1 MLDILASMGVV
12 FYPMN
17 FLILSIGTFFGLL
30 CGALPG
36 ISGTMAVVL
45 LIPLTYALKAD
56 MAFMLMVATYVSAV
70 FSGSISAILFRVPG
84 APEAV
89 ATTLDGYKMTEKGLA
104 AEALGWS
111 ISASAFG
118 GVVGTLVLIT
128 VSPQMARVALAFGS
142 PEYFALAIA
151 GISVIAVMNRGR
163 ELKGYIC
170 AGFGMFLA
178 SVGMDPMVG
187 SNRFTFGNMGLM
199 SGISLVAVVTGMF
212 AVAEILRKIQIEAA
226 LDEQDISAS
235 RRVKSKLPSWRD
247 WADKRL
253 LFLRSSILG
262 TFIGILPGVGAT
274 TAAVLAYSEGMRWSK
289 TPEKWGTGIPEGVVA
304 PESSNNAAAN
314 GALVPLLALGIPGSA
329 TTAIM
334 LGAFILHGIR
344 PGPGMFTENASL
356 VYAIFGASMLS
367 NFMVL
372 FYARPFIRLFA
383 NIIRIP
389 FTLLGPAIL
398 MLCVVGCY
406 AVRNSMLD
414 VWVMLGTGIL
424 GYYLEK
430 YRFPIVSILL
440 GLVLG
445 NMAEVE
451 FRTSLLAVRGD
462 AMVFFYRPISCVL
475 LITAILAFI
484 VPQVLQLRAYL
495 RSGGAVKTDCP

>member
-1 MLDILASMGVV
+1 MLETLANMGIV
-12 FYPMN
+12 FHPMN

-45 LIPLTYALKAD
+45 LIPLTYSLKAD
-56 MAFMLMVATYVSAV
+56 AAFMLMVATYISAV

-104 AEALGWS
+104 SEALGWS

-128 VSPQMARVALAFGS
+128 VSPQMAKVALAFGS

-151 GISVIAVMNRGR
+151 AISVIAVMNRGN

-178 SVGMDPMVG
+178 SVGMDPIVG

-199 SGISLVAVVTGMF
+199 SGISLVSVVTGMF
-212 AVAEILRKIQIEAA
+212 AVAEILRKIQTEGTLDAAA
-226 LDEQDISAS
+226 LAAS
-235 RRVKSKLPSWRD
+235 RKARSKLPSWQD
-247 WADKRL
+247 WAGKKL
-253 LFLRSSILG
+253 LFLRSSLLG

-274 TAAVLAYSEGMRWSK
+274 TAAVLAYSEGVRWAK
-289 TPEKWGTGIPEGVVA
+289 TPEKWGTGIPEGVLA

-344 PGPGMFTENASL
+344 PGPGMFTENAPL

-372 FYARPFIRLFA
+372 FYAKPFIRLFA
-383 NIIRIP
+383 KLIRIP
-389 FTLLGPAIL
+389 FTFLGPAIL

-414 VWVMLGTGIL
+414 VWVMLVTGIL

-451 FRTSLLAVRGD
+451 FRTSLLASRGD
-462 AMVFFYRPISCVL
+462 VMVLFQRPISCGL
-475 LITAILAFI
+475 LVMAILAFTI
-484 VPQVLQLRAYL
+484 PQALQLRAYL
-495 RSGGAVKTDCP
+495 RSEPLR